1 MTASSSVIRCP
12 IHGSVQVNSRELALI
27 DSPYFQR
34 LRNISQLGFTSF
46 VFPGA
51 THTRFS
57 HSIGVLHLA
66 GRIFDQIVQNQHD
79 QLNQFYRQD
88 QLTYFRQIL
97 RFSALL
103 HDIGHPP
110 FSHAAEALLPP
121 LSSLELP
128 KELKEA
134 APRQSTHEDFSQMII
149 FHLAENEKLLNRQE
163 ATDII
168 GILSKNHHPSERMNA
183 VSGDPLIYPLLRQ
196 LISGEIDADRMDY
209 LLRDS
214 YFAGVPYGRF
224 DLDRLISSL
233 TCFREENLNQF
244 LLAIDGEGVPAYEI
258 FLLARIHMFYQIY
271 YHKSL
276 GAYRHYLIKAFRE
289 NEIQAAID
297 GSLDNF
303 LKNTEN
309 HWIEELRAAKNR
321 KWSRR
326 IHQRI
331 PAKSLIRVLD
341 GETEKK
347 QKLNKVHNVLLQD
360 KLDVFLSH
368 SSNQYSSQIKNKA
381 IDPATVLVI
390 DKEFEQTTITP
401 LAEKSTLLGSE
412 AKQIAIWQL
421 YVLRENYDQAIKLIQ
436 NQLI

>member
-1 MTASSSVIRCP
+1 MLRTTEQRDIVIKRQC
-12 IHGSVQVNSRELALI
+12 QEY
-27 DSPYFQR
+27 D
-34 LRNISQLGFTSF
+34 
-46 VFPGA
+46 
-51 THTRFS
+51 
-57 HSIGVLHLA
+57 VL
-66 GRIFDQIVQNQHD
+66 
-79 QLNQFYRQD
+79 
-88 QLTYFRQIL
+88 
-97 RFSALL
+97 
-103 HDIGHPP
+103 
-110 FSHAAEALLPP
+110 
-121 LSSLELP
+121 
-128 KELKEA
+128 K
-134 APRQSTHEDFSQMII
+134 
-149 FHLAENEKLLNRQE
+149 
-163 ATDII
+163 
-168 GILSKNHHPSERMNA
+168 
-183 VSGDPLIYPLLRQ
+183 
-196 LISGEIDADRMDY
+196 
-209 LLRDS
+209 
-214 YFAGVPYGRF
+214 
-224 DLDRLISSL
+224 
-233 TCFREENLNQF
+233 
-244 LLAIDGEGVPAYEI
+244 LAIP
-258 FLLARIHMFYQIY
+258 
-271 YHKSL
+271 
-276 GAYRHYLIKAFRE
+276 E